1 MIAKRDY
8 ALDTRIGDYPSPPAP
23 LPQGERGASSKPDEF
38 LCALASLREDLCQV
52 FNLVAKYSDTVFC
65 SGGRSPLF
73 LARFFPLG
81 LPAVGDAPAGGVF
94 PPCPL
99 GAPPASQG

>member
-38 LCALASLREDLCQV
+38 LCALASLRENVCQV

-65 SGGRSPLF
+65 SGGRSPLSP
-73 LARFFPLG
+73 ARFIPLG
-81 LPAVGDAPAGGVF
+81 LP
-94 PPCPL
+94 PL
-99 GAPPASQG
+99 GDVPGVSASPPLRSGGRPP